1 MEIKNFVGN
10 IHDTAYDSKY
20 YRKMISHTSMIYDN
34 GRNKEKLSGH
44 WNFCIDMYDS
54 CLRSQWYLEETKD
67 EEGRDIPID
76 FDFDGWETIKVP
88 SVWNTQKPEYY
99 YYEGPAIYSRKF
111 KYKNNGEDKVI
122 IKFGAVYYEA
132 KVFLNGNFIGC
143 HKGGSTPFYIDITDY
158 LKEENRIIVVADNT
172 RKKEQV
178 PTVNTDWFNYG
189 GIYRDVELIRL
200 PKIYIK
206 DFTIGL
212 AKDSLDIIKCR
223 VEVSDTSCK
232 KVKLVIDELGIDTEI
247 QLIDGQGTI
256 ELKAE
261 NLKLWSP
268 ENPYLYNIKLEC
280 GEDIITERIG
290 FRQIKVD
297 GNTIL
302 LNSYPIYLNG
312 ICTHEE
318 SVENGKAITEEEII
332 ENIKLAKELN
342 CNYMRLAH
350 YPHTERAAQL
360 ADELGILLWEEIPVY
375 WAIDFENKESL
386 EDARNQLT
394 ELIIRDKNRASVIIW
409 SVGNENPDTDSR
421 LEFMSNLAI
430 YAKSLDPTRLV
441 SAACLVNH
449 VELKIKDRLEKYLD
463 VIAINEYYGWYEA
476 DFSKFIKILEN
487 SNPNKPVVISEF
499 GGDGATRHYGTID
512 ELGTETCQENIY
524 KMQVEMFRKTPYIQ
538 GTTPWI
544 LYDFRCPRRHARY
557 QDEYNIKGLL
567 SKDKKHKKLAF
578 YIMQEFYKNRRKL

>member
-1 MEIKNFVGN
+1 MKVKNFVGN
-10 IHDTAYDSKY
+10 IHDTKYDDKY
-20 YRKMISHTSMIYDN
+20 YEKMIYHNTMVYDY

-44 WNFCIDMYDS
+44 WHFCIDMYDS
-54 CLRSQWYLEETKD
+54 CLRSQWYLEQRKD
-67 EEGRDIPID
+67 EDGRDIPID

-88 SVWNTQKPEYY
+88 SVWNTQKPEYF

-111 KYKNNGEDKVI
+111 KYINKGEDKVVL
-122 IKFGAVYYEA
+122 KFGAVYYEA
-132 KVFLNGNFIGC
+132 KIFINGSFVGC
-143 HKGGSTPFYIDITDY
+143 HKGGSTPFYIDITDS

-200 PKIYIK
+200 PKAYIK

-212 AKDSLDIIKCR
+212 KGGSLDTISCEVMTNGGSDKVAKLIIDSLEINEEI
-223 VEVSDTSCK
+223 T
-232 KVKLVIDELGIDTEI
+232 LV
-247 QLIDGQGTI
+247 DGKGRI
-256 ELKAE
+256 ELKLE
-261 NLKLWSP
+261 NLQLWSP
-268 ENPYLYNIKLEC
+268 ETPYLYDVKLQYETD
-280 GEDIITERIG
+280 EINEKIG
-290 FRQIKVD
+290 FRQIKVE
-297 GNTIL
+297 GPTIL
-302 LNSYPIYLNG
+302 LNNEPIYLNG

-318 SVENGKAITEEEII
+318 SVENGKAMTDEEII

-360 ADELGILLWEEIPVY
+360 ADELGILLWEEVPVY
-375 WAIDFENKESL
+375 WAIDFGNENTL
-386 EDARNQLT
+386 EDAMNQLT
-394 ELIIRDKNRASVIIW
+394 ELIKRDKNRASVIIW
-409 SVGNENPDTDSR
+409 SVGNENPDTDLR
-421 LEFMSNLAI
+421 LAFMSKLAMH
-430 YAKSLDPTRLV
+430 AKDLDPTRLV
-441 SAACLVNH
+441 SAACLINN
-449 VELKIKDRLEKYLD
+449 VELKIEDRLEKYLD
-463 VIAINEYYGWYEA
+463 IIAINEYYGWYEA
-476 DFSKFIKILEN
+476 NFSKFIKILEN
-487 SNPNKPVVISEF
+487 SDPAKPVIISEF
-499 GGDGATRHYGTID
+499 GGDGATKHYGTID

-524 KMQVEMFRKTPYIQ
+524 KMQVEMFEATPYIQ

-578 YIMQEFYKNRRKL
+578 YIMKEFYKNRIK